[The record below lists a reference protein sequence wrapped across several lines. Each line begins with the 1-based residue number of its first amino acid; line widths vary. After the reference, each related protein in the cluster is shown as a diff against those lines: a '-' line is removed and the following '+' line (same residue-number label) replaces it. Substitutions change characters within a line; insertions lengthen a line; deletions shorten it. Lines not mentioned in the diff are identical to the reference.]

1 MGNSTA
7 EISSKNISH
16 KVSPSIAETYLAK
29 LLEQADIRINGDRP
43 WDIQVHNSSVFAR
56 ALSSGTH
63 LAFAESYMQG
73 WWDTQDLDG
82 LITRA
87 LCSRLE
93 KQIPKLGRLQLLK
106 AMISAAVLNKQ
117 NPERAF
123 DVGKAHYDI
132 GNDLYQKMLDSRMIY
147 SCAYWPGAANLEQAQ
162 EQKLDLICRKL
173 ELAPGMQLLDIG
185 CGWGGLAEFAARRYG
200 VDVVGITISKEQQKL
215 ARERCAGLPVDI
227 RLVDYRA
234 LEGQFDRIVSV
245 GMFEHVGT
253 KNHRVYFETVRRLLA
268 PEGLFLLHTI
278 GADKTRHGVDPFIE
292 KYIFPNGEI
301 PSRHSVNQASLNLLR
316 LEDWHNFGPDYDRTL
331 MAWWHNFDQ
340 AWPELKERYDQD
352 HFYRMWKYYLLSSA
366 GYFRCRGGQLW
377 QTVFSRPDSCREY
390 RSLR

>member
-7 EISSKNISH
+7 EVTSKKISH
-16 KVSPSIAETYLAK
+16 KATPSIAESYLVR
-29 LLEQADIRINGDRP
+29 LLQQADIRINGDRP
-43 WDIQVHNSSVFAR
+43 WDIRVNNNSVFSR
-56 ALSSGTH
+56 ILSSGTH

-73 WWDTQDLDG
+73 WWDTQSLDE
-82 LITRA
+82 LIARA
-87 LCSRLE
+87 LSARLD
-93 KQIPKLGRLQLLK
+93 KQIPKLGRLQLVK
-106 AMISAAVLNKQ
+106 AIINATILNKQ

-123 DVGKAHYDI
+123 EVGKAHYDI
-132 GNDLYQKMLDSRMIY
+132 GNDLYRKMLDSRMIY
-147 SCAYWPGAANLEQAQ
+147 SCAYWPGAQNLDQAQ

-200 VDVVGITISKEQQKL
+200 ADVVGITISKQQQKL
-215 ARERCAGLPVDI
+215 ARERCSGLPVDI

-245 GMFEHVGT
+245 GMFEHVGS
-253 KNHRVYFETVRRLLA
+253 KNHRVYFETVRRLMT
-268 PEGLFLLHTI
+268 PDGLFLLHTI
-278 GADKTRHGVDPFIE
+278 GSDKARHGVDPFIE

-301 PSRHSVNQASLNLLR
+301 PSRHSVNQASLDLLR

-331 MAWWHNFDQ
+331 MAWWQNFDR
-340 AWPELKERYDQD
+340 AWPELKERYDKG

-377 QTVFSRPDSCREY
+377 QIVFSRPDSRREY
-390 RSLR
+390 HSLR

>member
-7 EISSKNISH
+7 EVSNKNVTQ
-16 KVSPSIAETYLAK
+16 KVAPSFAESYLVK

-43 WDIQVHNSSVFAR
+43 WDIQVHNSAVFSR
-56 ALSSGTH
+56 ILSSGTH
-63 LAFAESYMQG
+63 LAFAESYMHN
-73 WWDTQDLDG
+73 WWDAQNLDQ
-82 LITRA
+82 LITRILNA
-87 LCSRLE
+87 RLD
-93 KQIPKLGRLQLLK
+93 KKIPKLGRIQLLK
-106 AMISAAVLNKQ
+106 AILSAALLNKQ
-117 NPERAF
+117 NAQRAF
-123 DVGKAHYDI
+123 EVGEVHYDI
-132 GNDLYQKMLDSRMIY
+132 GNDLYQQMLDPHMIY
-147 SCAYWPGAANLEQAQ
+147 SCAYWPGAETLEQAQ

-245 GMFEHVGT
+245 GMFEHVGK

-268 PEGLFLLHTI
+268 RDGLFLLHTI

-301 PSRHSVNQASLNLLR
+301 PSRHSVNHSSLDLLR

-331 MAWWHNFDQ
+331 MAWWHKFDR
-340 AWPELKERYDQD
+340 AWPELRERYDHN
-352 HFYRMWKYYLLSSA
+352 HFYRMWKFYLLSSA
-366 GYFRCRGGQLW
+366 GYFRSRGGQLW
-377 QTVFSRPDSCREY
+377 QMVFSHPDSDREY